1 MTQQD
6 LTPQMAQE
14 NYDLLS
20 PIEHSVLQFLS
31 VLKEPIHRTTLAKHL
46 KDAGILGDDGRSMSI
61 LALTQI
67 IDRMVD
73 LKLVATEGQPA
84 NQFYCVAS
92 IAAHATRSA
101 IAAGRFQQIASV
113 IQKELPF
120 SCNYVHSVPKR
131 FASFAR
137 CLRDLRIAVFSHD
150 SQQVTKLLQICREKF
165 QDELRLSRPFVT
177 LCAIPFDAEW
187 FRELPSAIQ
196 ADALEE
202 IVLYRLENFESVAD
216 ILPMLHEL
224 RHHPDESHAVRFR
237 KQLVTILIFQGHLE
251 EAQEILHADESVQDV
266 LSLRG
271 WIHFLRGENQQ
282 AVRMFELL
290 MGIVKNKAY
299 QRNIILGELSG
310 IFLLLSLLKSGDP
323 VHHAQCADF
332 LLAVHKNTETPFLPI
347 LRSLKAVLLARQ
359 SMVAD
364 ALFLLDARVTSEW
377 GR

>member
-177 LCAIPFDAEW
+177 LCAAPFADH
-187 FRELPSAIQ
+187 LPPLKNHRFQ
-196 ADALEE
+196 AKF
-202 IVLYRLENFESVAD
+202 N
-216 ILPMLHEL
+216 
-224 RHHPDESHAVRFR
+224 
-237 KQLVTILIFQGHLE
+237 
-251 EAQEILHADESVQDV
+251 
-266 LSLRG
+266 
-271 WIHFLRGENQQ
+271 
-282 AVRMFELL
+282 
-290 MGIVKNKAY
+290 
-299 QRNIILGELSG
+299 
-310 IFLLLSLLKSGDP
+310 
-323 VHHAQCADF
+323 
-332 LLAVHKNTETPFLPI
+332 
-347 LRSLKAVLLARQ
+347 
-359 SMVAD
+359 
-364 ALFLLDARVTSEW
+364 
-377 GR
+377 